1 MGVRVLVLFPGF
13 RRLLAGIEAL
23 ALTLSDLVDIQREL
37 GPAADRLNA
46 LELSRHHFE
55 AEMRA
60 AVLRAES
67 QYKATASSEQR
78 ERQLKKANERFT
90 DPLSDEG
97 QAPPEGHDPAGVAA
111 ASDVGTGSPEG
122 VPPLHMVLATNNKA
136 HAVRTK
142 WGMQ

>member
-1 MGVRVLVLFPGF
+1 MVIFPGF

-78 ERQLKKANERFT
+78 ERQLKKANERHT
-90 DPLSDEG
+90 DPFSDEG
-97 QAPPEGHDPAGVAA
+97 EAPAERHNPTDAAVPA
-111 ASDVGTGSPEG
+111 DVGAGSPEG
-122 VPPLHMVLATNNKA
+122 VPPLRMVLAANNKA